1 MNHHHPKLV
10 PPVDEL
16 DLSGVLIRTDYSN
29 DARFA
34 QVLENA
40 RRQVGSSPT
49 DRARLLVVD
58 DPHLARIEPGRVAD
72 LVEVESFAFVA
83 DARSMADRTLLVV
96 DLYEDSDTYLET
108 FRVAPEAVFTVE
120 ANLAIANLDFDDF
133 ASQVD
138 NDGVYRE
145 AIDNGDVR

>member
-1 MNHHHPKLV
+1 MSHHHPRFV

-16 DLSGVLIRTDYSN
+16 DLWGVLIRTDYSD

-34 QVLENA
+34 RVLEDA
-40 RRQVGSSPT
+40 RRQVGSGPT
-49 DRARLLVVD
+49 DRAGLLIVADPRLAHV
-58 DPHLARIEPGRVAD
+58 EPGRVAD
-72 LVEVESFAFVA
+72 LVEVESFAFLA
-83 DARSMADRTLLVV
+83 DARSMADSTLLVV
-96 DLYEDSDTYLET
+96 DLYEDSDTYLQT

-138 NDGVYRE
+138 DDGVYRE
-145 AIDNGDVR
+145 AIDHGDVG